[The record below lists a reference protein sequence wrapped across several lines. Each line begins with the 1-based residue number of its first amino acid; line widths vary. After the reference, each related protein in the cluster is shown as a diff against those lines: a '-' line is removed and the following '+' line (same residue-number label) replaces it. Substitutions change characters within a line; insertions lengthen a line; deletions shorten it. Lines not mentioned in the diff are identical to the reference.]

1 MLPGPRATGRR
12 RFFNRL
18 RPRPTAFLIS
28 PMAENSTR
36 KTFFILSLAFSLV
49 VALVAVVLRV
59 ATDDDLRERLGH
71 TYYVISLS
79 IIGCVLLVLAGYVWD
94 RAMMQRLKTLR
105 TNVPASAEESKVEPD
120 HDEIIGLARNIERMA
135 QALQKTEASYR
146 GIVEDQVDSICRY
159 RLDGKLTFVNRAYA
173 QAFGRKRAELVG
185 QIFPLFSPGTAN
197 GDQPSTFERELEF
210 PDGRRRWLMWSQ
222 RPIRDEAGNTLEFQA
237 VGHDITLRKEAEA
250 ALLHAKEAAETADR
264 AKSEFLAI
272 VSHEIRTPINGVI
285 GFAQILADSPLSP
298 EQREHVAMIKTSGQA
313 LEKLIADIL
322 DLSKIEA
329 GKIGIESSPFGLHR
343 SVAEVVAFFQPKA
356 RAAAL
361 TLTAT
366 IEPDVPVIANS
377 DEARLRQIL
386 TNLIGNALKFTERG
400 GIAVHVSC
408 TRGEPVS
415 TGNSR
420 RALRLFFSVT
430 DTGIGIPA
438 DKLSR
443 LFKPFSQV
451 DSSSERRRTGTGL
464 GLIISKR
471 LCELMRGTISV
482 DSKAGEGTS
491 FRFSL
496 LADYEKGD
504 TTVPFA
510 MRPGPA
516 APAS

>member
-1 MLPGPRATGRR
+1 
-12 RFFNRL
+12 
-18 RPRPTAFLIS
+18 
-28 PMAENSTR
+28 MAENSHR
-36 KTFFILSLAFSLV
+36 KTFFILALAASLV
-49 VALVAVVLRV
+49 AALIAVVV
-59 ATDDDLRERLGH
+59 KVVTDEQLQERLGT
-71 TYYVISLS
+71 TYYVLTLA

-94 RAMMQRLKTLR
+94 RTLIQRLRTLR
-105 TNVPASAEESKVEPD
+105 TAVPAVAEGGFDSEPD

-146 GIVEDQVDSICRY
+146 GIVEDQVDLICRY
-159 RLDGKLTFVNRAYA
+159 RLDGKLTFVNSAYA
-173 QAFGRKRAELVG
+173 EAFGRKRTELVG
-185 QIFPLFSPGTAN
+185 QPFPLYMPGAAI
-197 GDQPSTFERELEF
+197 GGEPYTFERDLDY
-210 PDGRRRWLMWSQ
+210 PDGRRRWLMWTQ
-222 RPIRDEAGNTLEFQA
+222 RAIKDDNGQTLEYQA

-250 ALLHAKEAAETADR
+250 ALLHAKEAAEAADR

-298 EQREHVAMIKTSGQA
+298 EQREQVAIIKSSGQA

-329 GKIGIESSPFGLHR
+329 GKIEIESAPFGLHK
-343 SVAEVVAFFQPKA
+343 SVEEVIAFFQPRA

-361 TLTAT
+361 TLSAN
-366 IEPDVPVIANS
+366 IDDDVPQIVNS

-400 GIAVHVSC
+400 NITIQVSC
-408 TRGEPVS
+408 MRGEPVS
-415 TGNSR
+415 MRDTR
-420 RALRLFFSVT
+420 RALRLFFSVA

-438 DKLSR
+438 DKISK

-451 DSSSERRRTGTGL
+451 DSSTERRRSGTGL

-471 LCELMRGTISV
+471 LCELMGGSISV
-482 DSKAGEGTS
+482 DSKPGEGTT

-496 LADYEKGD
+496 LTDYEKGD
-504 TTVPFA
+504 TTIPFP
-510 MRPGPA
+510 MRHSQGQPA
-516 APAS
+516 